1 MYLVKYGTECL
12 HDVRTDNCQLLS
24 LTLDGESNACDHCE
38 FEIATNH
45 PMYDKLKERD
55 LSSPVCVYDGEEM
68 IFSGFIYEIGEE
80 FNRTKTIRCKGE
92 LAYLGDTVVRPYSTL
107 KGEYGEIVPNYLAGY
122 FEWLID
128 QHNLQVDASKQ
139 FAVGYNEGSM
149 LYSGLVYKSSVEYP
163 TTSTEIKE
171 QILDSFGGYL
181 RIRRE
186 NGIRYIDLLSEYT
199 DVNEQLIDFGVNIL
213 DYAKTDDSL
222 DVYTAIV
229 PLGANMSETDY
240 YYSDGYFLTKDKTP
254 SSIKTYYSQST
265 YERCSDIETFESGVK
280 YFELLTRDTYT
291 RTADT
296 TPSTFKTYYTK
307 GSMSEQSKLLYFTY
321 GIEYYE
327 KNGDSYYRTPDLTPN
342 YRKSY
347 YTQSWSSNTG
357 VAEWEANTVYYELS
371 SYQWYSETKDSK
383 PIYGKTYYTMAVY
396 STSKT
401 EEEGLTAFAN
411 DKTYYEFDESLNQ
424 SDKPL
429 TLSMIADRKVTDDL
443 YHTGDYIFSKENV
456 AAHGLRVFSSKN
468 TDIITVGD
476 LLMWGTKELNSVLS
490 PITTIEIKAIDL
502 SLVDKNYKGIRVGQ
516 YVRVRSK
523 PHGFDSYML
532 CDSIDLDLVNP
543 ENTTYTFG
551 MSYDTFTGQQ
561 SKKISALNSTIN
573 KEYQNAA
580 IISQEAKKTAQ
591 DALSISK
598 DANNNASSAK
608 DAAKTA
614 TNYMEFT
621 EGTGLVVGDMTSDTL
636 GNNVLINSESVN
648 IRTGETVNASFGANQ
663 IELGKGNDNAVVS
676 LVNDRLTIQ
685 YISGDKITQPFC
697 GIKSPYYLS
706 ILAGVD
712 KNLHLGLDGY
722 GDVWGINLGVDN
734 TKFNASFG
742 FDNINFEADAINF
755 KTGSTS
761 LTKNSNYRI
770 YGGRVLYSNSSGST
784 GTITLNET
792 ANNFS
797 MIEIFY
803 GKDSQGYDSTKIFL
817 PNGKTASLTATNMY
831 STTGI
836 QTATKLVTISGT
848 SVTPNTSRC
857 GYVNLDGSSFSKTGA
872 ENMIKIRYVVGYK

>member
-80 FNRTKTIRCKGE
+80 FNRTKTIKCKGE

-107 KGEYGEIVPNYLAGY
+107 KGEYGEIVPNYLSGY

-128 QHNLQVDASKQ
+128 QHNLQVDVSKQ
-139 FAVGYNEGSM
+139 FVVGYNEGSM

-307 GSMSEQSKLLYFTY
+307 GSMSEQTKLLYFTY

-411 DKTYYEFDESLNQ
+411 DKTYYEFDKSLNQ

-429 TLSMIADRKVTDDL
+429 TLSMIADWKVTDDL

-580 IISQEAKKTAQ
+580 TISQEAKKTAQ
-591 DALSISK
+591 DALNISK

-608 DAAKTA
+608 DTA
-614 TNYMEFT
+614 
-621 EGTGLVVGDMTSDTL
+621 S
-636 GNNVLINSESVN
+636 S
-648 IRTGETVNASFGANQ
+648 
-663 IELGKGNDNAVVS
+663 AVVS
-676 LVNDRLTIQ
+676 VTEQYAVSASRTEVPTEGWSTETPSDTDKYVWHRIVTTYGDGSTVVGEPALLTGPNGENAVLLRIDSSRGTVFKNDSISTVLSAVIYNGSNRITGIDDLHSIFGSGAYLQWYWQKVDDETFGVISSGDSMISNNGFTLTIAANQ
-685 YISGDKITQPFC
+685 VDTKVTFMCKLIT
-697 GIKSPYYLS
+697 
-706 ILAGVD
+706 
-712 KNLHLGLDGY
+712 
-722 GDVWGINLGVDN
+722 
-734 TKFNASFG
+734 
-742 FDNINFEADAINF
+742 
-755 KTGSTS
+755 
-761 LTKNSNYRI
+761 
-770 YGGRVLYSNSSGST
+770 
-784 GTITLNET
+784 
-792 ANNFS
+792 
-797 MIEIFY
+797 
-803 GKDSQGYDSTKIFL
+803 
-817 PNGKTASLTATNMY
+817 
-831 STTGI
+831 
-836 QTATKLVTISGT
+836 
-848 SVTPNTSRC
+848 
-857 GYVNLDGSSFSKTGA
+857 
-872 ENMIKIRYVVGYK
+872 

>member
-429 TLSMIADRKVTDDL
+429 TLSMIADWKVTDDL

-580 IISQEAKKTAQ
+580 TISQEAKKTAQ

-608 DAAKTA
+608 DTA
-614 TNYMEFT
+614 
-621 EGTGLVVGDMTSDTL
+621 S
-636 GNNVLINSESVN
+636 S
-648 IRTGETVNASFGANQ
+648 
-663 IELGKGNDNAVVS
+663 AVVS
-676 LVNDRLTIQ
+676 VTEQYAVSASRTEVPTEGWSTETPSDTDKYVWHRIVTTYGDGSTVVGEPALLTGPNGENAVLLRIDSSRGTVFKNDSISTVLSAVIYNGSNRITGIDDLHSIFGSGAYLQWYWQKVDDETFGVISSGDSMISNNGFTLTIAANQ
-685 YISGDKITQPFC
+685 VDTKVTFMCELIT
-697 GIKSPYYLS
+697 
-706 ILAGVD
+706 
-712 KNLHLGLDGY
+712 
-722 GDVWGINLGVDN
+722 
-734 TKFNASFG
+734 
-742 FDNINFEADAINF
+742 
-755 KTGSTS
+755 
-761 LTKNSNYRI
+761 
-770 YGGRVLYSNSSGST
+770 
-784 GTITLNET
+784 
-792 ANNFS
+792 
-797 MIEIFY
+797 
-803 GKDSQGYDSTKIFL
+803 
-817 PNGKTASLTATNMY
+817 
-831 STTGI
+831 
-836 QTATKLVTISGT
+836 
-848 SVTPNTSRC
+848 
-857 GYVNLDGSSFSKTGA
+857 
-872 ENMIKIRYVVGYK
+872 

>member
-80 FNRTKTIRCKGE
+80 FNRTKTIKCKGE

-107 KGEYGEIVPNYLAGY
+107 KGEYGEIVPNYLSGY

-128 QHNLQVDASKQ
+128 QHNLQVDVSKQ
-139 FAVGYNEGSM
+139 FVVGYNEGSM

-186 NGIRYIDLLSEYT
+186 NGIRYIDFLSEYT

-265 YERCSDIETFESGVK
+265 YERCNDIETFESGVK

-429 TLSMIADRKVTDDL
+429 TLSMIADWKVTDDL

-580 IISQEAKKTAQ
+580 TISQEAKKTAQ
-591 DALSISK
+591 DALNISK

-608 DAAKTA
+608 DTA
-614 TNYMEFT
+614 
-621 EGTGLVVGDMTSDTL
+621 S
-636 GNNVLINSESVN
+636 S
-648 IRTGETVNASFGANQ
+648 
-663 IELGKGNDNAVVS
+663 AVVS
-676 LVNDRLTIQ
+676 VTEQYAVSASRTEVPTEGWSTETPSDTDKYVWHRIVTTYGDGSTVVGEPALLTGPNGENAVLLRIDSSRGTVFKNDSISTVLSAVIYNGSNRITGIDDLHSIFGSGAYLQWYWQKVDDETFGVISSGDSMISNNGFTLTIAANQ
-685 YISGDKITQPFC
+685 VDTKVIFMCELIT
-697 GIKSPYYLS
+697 
-706 ILAGVD
+706 
-712 KNLHLGLDGY
+712 
-722 GDVWGINLGVDN
+722 
-734 TKFNASFG
+734 
-742 FDNINFEADAINF
+742 
-755 KTGSTS
+755 
-761 LTKNSNYRI
+761 
-770 YGGRVLYSNSSGST
+770 
-784 GTITLNET
+784 
-792 ANNFS
+792 
-797 MIEIFY
+797 
-803 GKDSQGYDSTKIFL
+803 
-817 PNGKTASLTATNMY
+817 
-831 STTGI
+831 
-836 QTATKLVTISGT
+836 
-848 SVTPNTSRC
+848 
-857 GYVNLDGSSFSKTGA
+857 
-872 ENMIKIRYVVGYK
+872 

>member
-80 FNRTKTIRCKGE
+80 FNRTKTIKCKGE

-107 KGEYGEIVPNYLAGY
+107 KGEYGEIVPNYLSGY

-128 QHNLQVDASKQ
+128 QHNLQVDVSKQ
-139 FAVGYNEGSM
+139 FVVGYNEGSM

-429 TLSMIADRKVTDDL
+429 TLSMIADWKVTDDL

-532 CDSIDLDLVNP
+532 CDSIDLDLINP

-580 IISQEAKKTAQ
+580 TISQEAKKTAQ
-591 DALSISK
+591 DALNISK
-598 DANNNASSAK
+598 DANNNASSAVISVTEQY
-608 DAAKTA
+608 AVSASRT
-614 TNYMEFT
+614 EVPT
-621 EGTGLVVGDMTSDTL
+621 EGWSTETPSDTDKYVWHRIVTTYGDGSTVVGEPALLTGPNGENAVLLRIDSSRGTVFKNDSISTVLSAVIYNGSNRITGIDDLHFIFGSGAYLQWYWQKIDDETFGVISSGDSMISNNGFTL
-636 GNNVLINSESVN
+636 TI
-648 IRTGETVNASFGANQ
+648 AANQ
-663 IELGKGNDNAVVS
+663 VDTKVTFMCEL
-676 LVNDRLTIQ
+676 
-685 YISGDKITQPFC
+685 IT
-697 GIKSPYYLS
+697 
-706 ILAGVD
+706 
-712 KNLHLGLDGY
+712 
-722 GDVWGINLGVDN
+722 
-734 TKFNASFG
+734 
-742 FDNINFEADAINF
+742 
-755 KTGSTS
+755 
-761 LTKNSNYRI
+761 
-770 YGGRVLYSNSSGST
+770 
-784 GTITLNET
+784 
-792 ANNFS
+792 
-797 MIEIFY
+797 
-803 GKDSQGYDSTKIFL
+803 
-817 PNGKTASLTATNMY
+817 
-831 STTGI
+831 
-836 QTATKLVTISGT
+836 
-848 SVTPNTSRC
+848 
-857 GYVNLDGSSFSKTGA
+857 
-872 ENMIKIRYVVGYK
+872 

>member
-139 FAVGYNEGSM
+139 FVVGYNEGSM

-429 TLSMIADRKVTDDL
+429 TLSMIADWKVTDDL

-468 TDIITVGD
+468 TDITTVGD
-476 LLMWGTKELNSVLS
+476 LLTWGTKELNSVLS

-532 CDSIDLDLVNP
+532 SDSIDLDLVNP

-580 IISQEAKKTAQ
+580 TISQEAKKTAQ

-608 DAAKTA
+608 DTA
-614 TNYMEFT
+614 
-621 EGTGLVVGDMTSDTL
+621 S
-636 GNNVLINSESVN
+636 S
-648 IRTGETVNASFGANQ
+648 
-663 IELGKGNDNAVVS
+663 AVVS
-676 LVNDRLTIQ
+676 VTEQYAVSASRTEVPTEGWSTETPSDTDKYVWHRIVTTYGDGSTVVGEPALLTGPNGENAVLLRIDSSRGTVFKNDSISTVLSAVIYNGSNRITGIDDLHSIFGSGAYLQWYWQKVDDETFGVISSGDSMISNNGFTLTIAANQ
-685 YISGDKITQPFC
+685 VDTKVTFMCELIT
-697 GIKSPYYLS
+697 
-706 ILAGVD
+706 
-712 KNLHLGLDGY
+712 
-722 GDVWGINLGVDN
+722 
-734 TKFNASFG
+734 
-742 FDNINFEADAINF
+742 
-755 KTGSTS
+755 
-761 LTKNSNYRI
+761 
-770 YGGRVLYSNSSGST
+770 
-784 GTITLNET
+784 
-792 ANNFS
+792 
-797 MIEIFY
+797 
-803 GKDSQGYDSTKIFL
+803 
-817 PNGKTASLTATNMY
+817 
-831 STTGI
+831 
-836 QTATKLVTISGT
+836 
-848 SVTPNTSRC
+848 
-857 GYVNLDGSSFSKTGA
+857 
-872 ENMIKIRYVVGYK
+872 

>member
-80 FNRTKTIRCKGE
+80 FNRTKTIKCKGE

-107 KGEYGEIVPNYLAGY
+107 KGEYGEIVPNYLSGY

-128 QHNLQVDASKQ
+128 QHNLQVDVSKQ
-139 FAVGYNEGSM
+139 FVVGYNEGSM

-199 DVNEQLIDFGVNIL
+199 DVNDQLIDFGVNIL

-429 TLSMIADRKVTDDL
+429 TLSMIADWKVTDDL

-580 IISQEAKKTAQ
+580 TISQEAKKTAQ
-591 DALSISK
+591 DALNISK

-608 DAAKTA
+608 DTA
-614 TNYMEFT
+614 
-621 EGTGLVVGDMTSDTL
+621 S
-636 GNNVLINSESVN
+636 S
-648 IRTGETVNASFGANQ
+648 
-663 IELGKGNDNAVVS
+663 AVVS
-676 LVNDRLTIQ
+676 VTEQYAVSASRTEVPTEGWSTETPSDTDKYVWHRIVTTYGDGSTVVGEPALLTGPNGENAVLLRIDSSRGTVFKNDSISTVLSAVIYNGSNRITGIDDLHSIFGSGAYLQWYWQKVDDETFGVISSGDSMISNNGFTLTIAANQ
-685 YISGDKITQPFC
+685 VDTKVTFMCELIT
-697 GIKSPYYLS
+697 
-706 ILAGVD
+706 
-712 KNLHLGLDGY
+712 
-722 GDVWGINLGVDN
+722 
-734 TKFNASFG
+734 
-742 FDNINFEADAINF
+742 
-755 KTGSTS
+755 
-761 LTKNSNYRI
+761 
-770 YGGRVLYSNSSGST
+770 
-784 GTITLNET
+784 
-792 ANNFS
+792 
-797 MIEIFY
+797 
-803 GKDSQGYDSTKIFL
+803 
-817 PNGKTASLTATNMY
+817 
-831 STTGI
+831 
-836 QTATKLVTISGT
+836 
-848 SVTPNTSRC
+848 
-857 GYVNLDGSSFSKTGA
+857 
-872 ENMIKIRYVVGYK
+872 

>member
-80 FNRTKTIRCKGE
+80 FNRTKTIKCKGE

-107 KGEYGEIVPNYLAGY
+107 KGEYGEIVPNYLSGY

-128 QHNLQVDASKQ
+128 QHNLQVDVSKQ
-139 FAVGYNEGSM
+139 FVVGYNEGSM

-429 TLSMIADRKVTDDL
+429 TLSMIADWKVTDDL

-608 DAAKTA
+608 DTA
-614 TNYMEFT
+614 
-621 EGTGLVVGDMTSDTL
+621 S
-636 GNNVLINSESVN
+636 S
-648 IRTGETVNASFGANQ
+648 
-663 IELGKGNDNAVVS
+663 AVVS
-676 LVNDRLTIQ
+676 VTEQYAVSASRTEVPTEGWSTETPSDTDKYVWHRIVTTYGDGSTVVGEPALLTGPNGENAVLLRIDSSRGTVFKNDSISTVLSAVIYNGSNRITGIDDLHSIFGSGAYLQWYWQKVDDETFGVISSGDSMISNNGFTLTIAANQ
-685 YISGDKITQPFC
+685 VDTKVTFMCELIT
-697 GIKSPYYLS
+697 
-706 ILAGVD
+706 
-712 KNLHLGLDGY
+712 
-722 GDVWGINLGVDN
+722 
-734 TKFNASFG
+734 
-742 FDNINFEADAINF
+742 
-755 KTGSTS
+755 
-761 LTKNSNYRI
+761 
-770 YGGRVLYSNSSGST
+770 
-784 GTITLNET
+784 
-792 ANNFS
+792 
-797 MIEIFY
+797 
-803 GKDSQGYDSTKIFL
+803 
-817 PNGKTASLTATNMY
+817 
-831 STTGI
+831 
-836 QTATKLVTISGT
+836 
-848 SVTPNTSRC
+848 
-857 GYVNLDGSSFSKTGA
+857 
-872 ENMIKIRYVVGYK
+872 

>member
-80 FNRTKTIRCKGE
+80 FNRTKTIKCKGE

-107 KGEYGEIVPNYLAGY
+107 KGEYGEIVPNYLSGY

-128 QHNLQVDASKQ
+128 QHNLQVDVSKQ
-139 FAVGYNEGSM
+139 FVVGYNEGSM

-307 GSMSEQSKLLYFTY
+307 GSMSEQTKLLYFTY

-429 TLSMIADRKVTDDL
+429 TLSMIADWKVTDDL

-580 IISQEAKKTAQ
+580 TISQEAKKTAQ
-591 DALSISK
+591 DALNISK

-608 DAAKTA
+608 DTA
-614 TNYMEFT
+614 
-621 EGTGLVVGDMTSDTL
+621 S
-636 GNNVLINSESVN
+636 S
-648 IRTGETVNASFGANQ
+648 
-663 IELGKGNDNAVVS
+663 AVVS
-676 LVNDRLTIQ
+676 VTEQYAVSASRTEVPTEGWSTETPSDTDKYVWHRIVTTYGDGSTVVGEPALLTGPNGENAVLLRIDSSRGTVFKNDSISTVLSAVIYNGSNRITGIDDLHSIFGSGAYLQWYWQKVDDETFGVISSGDSMISNNGFTLTIAANQ
-685 YISGDKITQPFC
+685 VDTKVTFMCELIT
-697 GIKSPYYLS
+697 
-706 ILAGVD
+706 
-712 KNLHLGLDGY
+712 
-722 GDVWGINLGVDN
+722 
-734 TKFNASFG
+734 
-742 FDNINFEADAINF
+742 
-755 KTGSTS
+755 
-761 LTKNSNYRI
+761 
-770 YGGRVLYSNSSGST
+770 
-784 GTITLNET
+784 
-792 ANNFS
+792 
-797 MIEIFY
+797 
-803 GKDSQGYDSTKIFL
+803 
-817 PNGKTASLTATNMY
+817 
-831 STTGI
+831 
-836 QTATKLVTISGT
+836 
-848 SVTPNTSRC
+848 
-857 GYVNLDGSSFSKTGA
+857 
-872 ENMIKIRYVVGYK
+872 

>member
-80 FNRTKTIRCKGE
+80 FNRTKTIKCKGE

-107 KGEYGEIVPNYLAGY
+107 KGEYGEIVPNYLSGY

-128 QHNLQVDASKQ
+128 QHNLQVDVSKQ
-139 FAVGYNEGSM
+139 FVVGYNEGSM

-199 DVNEQLIDFGVNIL
+199 DVNDQLIDFGVNIL

-291 RTADT
+291 RTTDT

-429 TLSMIADRKVTDDL
+429 TLSMIADWKVTDDL

-580 IISQEAKKTAQ
+580 TISQEAKKTAQ
-591 DALSISK
+591 DALNISK

-608 DAAKTA
+608 DTA
-614 TNYMEFT
+614 
-621 EGTGLVVGDMTSDTL
+621 S
-636 GNNVLINSESVN
+636 S
-648 IRTGETVNASFGANQ
+648 
-663 IELGKGNDNAVVS
+663 AVVS
-676 LVNDRLTIQ
+676 VTEQYAVSASRTEVPTEGWSTETPSDTDKYVWHRIVTTYGDGSTVVGEPALLTGPNGENAVLLRIDSSRGTVFKNDSISTVLSAVIYNGSNRITGIDDLHSIFGSGAYLQWYWQKVDDETFGVISSGDSMISNNGFTLTIAANQ
-685 YISGDKITQPFC
+685 VDTKVTFMCELIT
-697 GIKSPYYLS
+697 
-706 ILAGVD
+706 
-712 KNLHLGLDGY
+712 
-722 GDVWGINLGVDN
+722 
-734 TKFNASFG
+734 
-742 FDNINFEADAINF
+742 
-755 KTGSTS
+755 
-761 LTKNSNYRI
+761 
-770 YGGRVLYSNSSGST
+770 
-784 GTITLNET
+784 
-792 ANNFS
+792 
-797 MIEIFY
+797 
-803 GKDSQGYDSTKIFL
+803 
-817 PNGKTASLTATNMY
+817 
-831 STTGI
+831 
-836 QTATKLVTISGT
+836 
-848 SVTPNTSRC
+848 
-857 GYVNLDGSSFSKTGA
+857 
-872 ENMIKIRYVVGYK
+872 

>member
-80 FNRTKTIRCKGE
+80 FNRTKTIKCKGE

-107 KGEYGEIVPNYLAGY
+107 KGEYGEIVPNYLSGY

-128 QHNLQVDASKQ
+128 QHNLQVDVSKQ
-139 FAVGYNEGSM
+139 FVVGYNEGSM

-429 TLSMIADRKVTDDL
+429 TLSMIADWKVTDDL

-608 DAAKTA
+608 DTA
-614 TNYMEFT
+614 
-621 EGTGLVVGDMTSDTL
+621 S
-636 GNNVLINSESVN
+636 S
-648 IRTGETVNASFGANQ
+648 
-663 IELGKGNDNAVVS
+663 AVVS
-676 LVNDRLTIQ
+676 VTEQYAVSASRTEVPTEGWSTETPSDTDKYVWHRIVTTYGDGSTVVGEPALLTGPNGENAVLLRIDSSRGTVFKNDSISTALSAVIYNGSNRITGIDDLHSIFGSGAYLQWYWQKVDDETFGVISSGDSMISNNGFTLTIAANQ
-685 YISGDKITQPFC
+685 VDTKVTFMCELIT
-697 GIKSPYYLS
+697 
-706 ILAGVD
+706 
-712 KNLHLGLDGY
+712 
-722 GDVWGINLGVDN
+722 
-734 TKFNASFG
+734 
-742 FDNINFEADAINF
+742 
-755 KTGSTS
+755 
-761 LTKNSNYRI
+761 
-770 YGGRVLYSNSSGST
+770 
-784 GTITLNET
+784 
-792 ANNFS
+792 
-797 MIEIFY
+797 
-803 GKDSQGYDSTKIFL
+803 
-817 PNGKTASLTATNMY
+817 
-831 STTGI
+831 
-836 QTATKLVTISGT
+836 
-848 SVTPNTSRC
+848 
-857 GYVNLDGSSFSKTGA
+857 
-872 ENMIKIRYVVGYK
+872 

>member
-80 FNRTKTIRCKGE
+80 FNRTKTIKCKGE

-107 KGEYGEIVPNYLAGY
+107 KGEYGEIVPNYLSGY

-128 QHNLQVDASKQ
+128 QHNLQVDVSKQ
-139 FAVGYNEGSM
+139 FVVGYNEGSM

-199 DVNEQLIDFGVNIL
+199 DVNDQLIDFGVNIL

-429 TLSMIADRKVTDDL
+429 TLSMIADWKVTDDL

-608 DAAKTA
+608 DTA
-614 TNYMEFT
+614 
-621 EGTGLVVGDMTSDTL
+621 S
-636 GNNVLINSESVN
+636 S
-648 IRTGETVNASFGANQ
+648 
-663 IELGKGNDNAVVS
+663 AVVS
-676 LVNDRLTIQ
+676 VTEQYAVSASRTEVPTEGWSTETPSDTDKYVWHRIVTTYGDGSTVVGEPALLTGPNGENAVLLRIDSSRGTVFKNDSISTVLSAVIYNGSNRITGIDDLHSIFGSGTYLQWYWQKVDDETFGVISSGDSMISNNGFTLTIAANQ
-685 YISGDKITQPFC
+685 VDTKVTFMCELIT
-697 GIKSPYYLS
+697 
-706 ILAGVD
+706 
-712 KNLHLGLDGY
+712 
-722 GDVWGINLGVDN
+722 
-734 TKFNASFG
+734 
-742 FDNINFEADAINF
+742 
-755 KTGSTS
+755 
-761 LTKNSNYRI
+761 
-770 YGGRVLYSNSSGST
+770 
-784 GTITLNET
+784 
-792 ANNFS
+792 
-797 MIEIFY
+797 
-803 GKDSQGYDSTKIFL
+803 
-817 PNGKTASLTATNMY
+817 
-831 STTGI
+831 
-836 QTATKLVTISGT
+836 
-848 SVTPNTSRC
+848 
-857 GYVNLDGSSFSKTGA
+857 
-872 ENMIKIRYVVGYK
+872 

>member
-80 FNRTKTIRCKGE
+80 FNRTKTIKCKGE

-107 KGEYGEIVPNYLAGY
+107 KGEYGEIVPNYLSGY

-128 QHNLQVDASKQ
+128 QHNLQVDVSKQ
-139 FAVGYNEGSM
+139 FVVGYNEGSM

-429 TLSMIADRKVTDDL
+429 TLSMIADWKVTDDL

-580 IISQEAKKTAQ
+580 TISQEAKKTAQ
-591 DALSISK
+591 DALNISK

-608 DAAKTA
+608 DTA
-614 TNYMEFT
+614 
-621 EGTGLVVGDMTSDTL
+621 S
-636 GNNVLINSESVN
+636 S
-648 IRTGETVNASFGANQ
+648 
-663 IELGKGNDNAVVS
+663 AVVS
-676 LVNDRLTIQ
+676 VTEQYAVSASRTEVPTEGWSTETPSDTDKYVWHRIVTTYGDGSTVVGEPALLTGPNGENAVLLRIDSSRGTVFKNDSISTVLSAVIYNGSNRITGIDDLHSIFGSGAYLQWYWQKVDDETFGVISSSDSMISNNGFTLTIAANQ
-685 YISGDKITQPFC
+685 VDTKVTFMCELIT
-697 GIKSPYYLS
+697 
-706 ILAGVD
+706 
-712 KNLHLGLDGY
+712 
-722 GDVWGINLGVDN
+722 
-734 TKFNASFG
+734 
-742 FDNINFEADAINF
+742 
-755 KTGSTS
+755 
-761 LTKNSNYRI
+761 
-770 YGGRVLYSNSSGST
+770 
-784 GTITLNET
+784 
-792 ANNFS
+792 
-797 MIEIFY
+797 
-803 GKDSQGYDSTKIFL
+803 
-817 PNGKTASLTATNMY
+817 
-831 STTGI
+831 
-836 QTATKLVTISGT
+836 
-848 SVTPNTSRC
+848 
-857 GYVNLDGSSFSKTGA
+857 
-872 ENMIKIRYVVGYK
+872 

>member
-139 FAVGYNEGSM
+139 FVVGYNEGSM

-254 SSIKTYYSQST
+254 SSIKIYYSQST

-429 TLSMIADRKVTDDL
+429 TLSMIADWKVTDDL

-468 TDIITVGD
+468 TDITTVGD
-476 LLMWGTKELNSVLS
+476 LLTWGTKELNSVLS

-580 IISQEAKKTAQ
+580 TISQEAKKTAQ
-591 DALSISK
+591 DALNISK

-608 DAAKTA
+608 DTA
-614 TNYMEFT
+614 
-621 EGTGLVVGDMTSDTL
+621 DS
-636 GNNVLINSESVN
+636 
-648 IRTGETVNASFGANQ
+648 
-663 IELGKGNDNAVVS
+663 AVVS
-676 LVNDRLTIQ
+676 VTEQYAVSASRTEVPTEGWSTETPSDTDKYVWHRIVTTYGDGSTVVGEPALLTGPNGENAVLLRIDSSRGTVFKNDSISTVLSAVIYNGSNRITGIDDLHSIFGSGAYLQWYWQKVDDETFGVISSGDSMISNNGFTLTIAANQ
-685 YISGDKITQPFC
+685 VDTKVTFMCELIT
-697 GIKSPYYLS
+697 
-706 ILAGVD
+706 
-712 KNLHLGLDGY
+712 
-722 GDVWGINLGVDN
+722 
-734 TKFNASFG
+734 
-742 FDNINFEADAINF
+742 
-755 KTGSTS
+755 
-761 LTKNSNYRI
+761 
-770 YGGRVLYSNSSGST
+770 
-784 GTITLNET
+784 
-792 ANNFS
+792 
-797 MIEIFY
+797 
-803 GKDSQGYDSTKIFL
+803 
-817 PNGKTASLTATNMY
+817 
-831 STTGI
+831 
-836 QTATKLVTISGT
+836 
-848 SVTPNTSRC
+848 
-857 GYVNLDGSSFSKTGA
+857 
-872 ENMIKIRYVVGYK
+872 

>member
-321 GIEYYE
+321 DIEYYE

-429 TLSMIADRKVTDDL
+429 TLSMIADWKVTDDL

-608 DAAKTA
+608 DTA
-614 TNYMEFT
+614 
-621 EGTGLVVGDMTSDTL
+621 S
-636 GNNVLINSESVN
+636 S
-648 IRTGETVNASFGANQ
+648 
-663 IELGKGNDNAVVS
+663 AVVS
-676 LVNDRLTIQ
+676 VTEQYAVSASRTEVPTEGWSTETPSDTDKYVWHRIVTTYGDGSTVVGEPALLTGPNGENAVLLRIDSSRGTVFKNDSISTVLSAVIYNGSNRITGIDDLHSIFGSGAYLQWYWQKVDDETFGVISSGDSMISNNGFTLTIAANQ
-685 YISGDKITQPFC
+685 VDTKVTFMCELIT
-697 GIKSPYYLS
+697 
-706 ILAGVD
+706 
-712 KNLHLGLDGY
+712 
-722 GDVWGINLGVDN
+722 
-734 TKFNASFG
+734 
-742 FDNINFEADAINF
+742 
-755 KTGSTS
+755 
-761 LTKNSNYRI
+761 
-770 YGGRVLYSNSSGST
+770 
-784 GTITLNET
+784 
-792 ANNFS
+792 
-797 MIEIFY
+797 
-803 GKDSQGYDSTKIFL
+803 
-817 PNGKTASLTATNMY
+817 
-831 STTGI
+831 
-836 QTATKLVTISGT
+836 
-848 SVTPNTSRC
+848 
-857 GYVNLDGSSFSKTGA
+857 
-872 ENMIKIRYVVGYK
+872 

>member
-80 FNRTKTIRCKGE
+80 FNRTKTIKCKGE

-107 KGEYGEIVPNYLAGY
+107 KGEYGEIVPNYLSGY

-128 QHNLQVDASKQ
+128 QHNLQVDVSKQ
-139 FAVGYNEGSM
+139 FVVGYNEGSM

-411 DKTYYEFDESLNQ
+411 DKTYYEFDKSLNQ

-429 TLSMIADRKVTDDL
+429 TLSMIADWKVTDDL

-608 DAAKTA
+608 DTA
-614 TNYMEFT
+614 
-621 EGTGLVVGDMTSDTL
+621 S
-636 GNNVLINSESVN
+636 S
-648 IRTGETVNASFGANQ
+648 
-663 IELGKGNDNAVVS
+663 AVVS
-676 LVNDRLTIQ
+676 VTEQYAVSASRTEVPTEGWSTETPSDTDKYVWHRIVTTYGDGSTVVGEPALLTGPNGENAVLLRIDSSRGTVFKNDSISTVLSAVIYNGSNRITGIDDLHSIFGSGAYLQWYWQKVDDETFGVISSGDSMISNNGFTLTIAANQ
-685 YISGDKITQPFC
+685 VDTKVTFMCELIT
-697 GIKSPYYLS
+697 
-706 ILAGVD
+706 
-712 KNLHLGLDGY
+712 
-722 GDVWGINLGVDN
+722 
-734 TKFNASFG
+734 
-742 FDNINFEADAINF
+742 
-755 KTGSTS
+755 
-761 LTKNSNYRI
+761 
-770 YGGRVLYSNSSGST
+770 
-784 GTITLNET
+784 
-792 ANNFS
+792 
-797 MIEIFY
+797 
-803 GKDSQGYDSTKIFL
+803 
-817 PNGKTASLTATNMY
+817 
-831 STTGI
+831 
-836 QTATKLVTISGT
+836 
-848 SVTPNTSRC
+848 
-857 GYVNLDGSSFSKTGA
+857 
-872 ENMIKIRYVVGYK
+872 

>member
-80 FNRTKTIRCKGE
+80 FNRTKTIKCKGE

-107 KGEYGEIVPNYLAGY
+107 KGEYGEIVPNYLSGY

-128 QHNLQVDASKQ
+128 QHNLQVDVSKQ
-139 FAVGYNEGSM
+139 FVVGYNEGSM

-199 DVNEQLIDFGVNIL
+199 DVNDQLIDFGVNIL

-307 GSMSEQSKLLYFTY
+307 GSMSEQTKLLYFTY

-429 TLSMIADRKVTDDL
+429 TLSMIADWKVTDDL

-608 DAAKTA
+608 DTA
-614 TNYMEFT
+614 
-621 EGTGLVVGDMTSDTL
+621 S
-636 GNNVLINSESVN
+636 S
-648 IRTGETVNASFGANQ
+648 
-663 IELGKGNDNAVVS
+663 AVVS
-676 LVNDRLTIQ
+676 VTEQYAVSASRTEVPTEGWSTETPSDTDKYVWHRIVTTYGDGSTVVGEPALLTGPNGENAVLLRIDSSRGTVFKNDSISTVLSAVIYNGSNRITGIDDLHSIFGSGAYLQWYWQKVDDETFGVISSGDSMISNNGFTLTIAANQ
-685 YISGDKITQPFC
+685 VDTKVTFMCELIT
-697 GIKSPYYLS
+697 
-706 ILAGVD
+706 
-712 KNLHLGLDGY
+712 
-722 GDVWGINLGVDN
+722 
-734 TKFNASFG
+734 
-742 FDNINFEADAINF
+742 
-755 KTGSTS
+755 
-761 LTKNSNYRI
+761 
-770 YGGRVLYSNSSGST
+770 
-784 GTITLNET
+784 
-792 ANNFS
+792 
-797 MIEIFY
+797 
-803 GKDSQGYDSTKIFL
+803 
-817 PNGKTASLTATNMY
+817 
-831 STTGI
+831 
-836 QTATKLVTISGT
+836 
-848 SVTPNTSRC
+848 
-857 GYVNLDGSSFSKTGA
+857 
-872 ENMIKIRYVVGYK
+872 

>member
-80 FNRTKTIRCKGE
+80 FNRTKTIKCKGE

-107 KGEYGEIVPNYLAGY
+107 KGEYGEIVPNYLSGY

-128 QHNLQVDASKQ
+128 QHNLQVDVSKQ
-139 FAVGYNEGSM
+139 FVVGYNEGSM

-307 GSMSEQSKLLYFTY
+307 GSMSEQTKLLYFTY

-411 DKTYYEFDESLNQ
+411 DKTYYEFDKSLNQ

-429 TLSMIADRKVTDDL
+429 TLSMIADWKVTDDL

-608 DAAKTA
+608 DTA
-614 TNYMEFT
+614 
-621 EGTGLVVGDMTSDTL
+621 S
-636 GNNVLINSESVN
+636 S
-648 IRTGETVNASFGANQ
+648 
-663 IELGKGNDNAVVS
+663 AVVS
-676 LVNDRLTIQ
+676 VTEQYAVSASRTEVPTEGWSTETPSDTDKYVWHRIVTTYGDGSTVVGEPALLTGPNGENAVLLRIDSSRGTVFKNDSISTVLSAVIYNGSNRITGIDDLHSIFGSGAYLQWYWQKVDDETFGVISSGDSMISNNGFTLTIAANQ
-685 YISGDKITQPFC
+685 VDTKVTFMCELIT
-697 GIKSPYYLS
+697 
-706 ILAGVD
+706 
-712 KNLHLGLDGY
+712 
-722 GDVWGINLGVDN
+722 
-734 TKFNASFG
+734 
-742 FDNINFEADAINF
+742 
-755 KTGSTS
+755 
-761 LTKNSNYRI
+761 
-770 YGGRVLYSNSSGST
+770 
-784 GTITLNET
+784 
-792 ANNFS
+792 
-797 MIEIFY
+797 
-803 GKDSQGYDSTKIFL
+803 
-817 PNGKTASLTATNMY
+817 
-831 STTGI
+831 
-836 QTATKLVTISGT
+836 
-848 SVTPNTSRC
+848 
-857 GYVNLDGSSFSKTGA
+857 
-872 ENMIKIRYVVGYK
+872 

>member
-80 FNRTKTIRCKGE
+80 FNRTKTIKCKGE

-107 KGEYGEIVPNYLAGY
+107 KGEYGEIVPNYLSGY

-128 QHNLQVDASKQ
+128 QHNLQVDVSKQ
-139 FAVGYNEGSM
+139 FVVGYNEGSM

-199 DVNEQLIDFGVNIL
+199 DVNDQLIDFGVNIL

-429 TLSMIADRKVTDDL
+429 TLSMIADWKVTDDL

-573 KEYQNAA
+573 KEYQKAA
-580 IISQEAKKTAQ
+580 TISQEAKKTAQ
-591 DALSISK
+591 DALNISK

-608 DAAKTA
+608 DTA
-614 TNYMEFT
+614 
-621 EGTGLVVGDMTSDTL
+621 S
-636 GNNVLINSESVN
+636 S
-648 IRTGETVNASFGANQ
+648 
-663 IELGKGNDNAVVS
+663 AVVS
-676 LVNDRLTIQ
+676 VTEQYAVSASRTEVPTEGWSTETPSDTDKYVWHRIVTTYGDGSTVVGEPALLTGPNGENAVLLRIDSSRGTVFKNDSISTVLSAVIYNGSNRITGIDDLHSIFGSGAYLQWYWQKVDDETFGVISSGDSMISNNGFTLTIAANQ
-685 YISGDKITQPFC
+685 VDTKVTFMCELIT
-697 GIKSPYYLS
+697 
-706 ILAGVD
+706 
-712 KNLHLGLDGY
+712 
-722 GDVWGINLGVDN
+722 
-734 TKFNASFG
+734 
-742 FDNINFEADAINF
+742 
-755 KTGSTS
+755 
-761 LTKNSNYRI
+761 
-770 YGGRVLYSNSSGST
+770 
-784 GTITLNET
+784 
-792 ANNFS
+792 
-797 MIEIFY
+797 
-803 GKDSQGYDSTKIFL
+803 
-817 PNGKTASLTATNMY
+817 
-831 STTGI
+831 
-836 QTATKLVTISGT
+836 
-848 SVTPNTSRC
+848 
-857 GYVNLDGSSFSKTGA
+857 
-872 ENMIKIRYVVGYK
+872 

>member
-80 FNRTKTIRCKGE
+80 FNRTKTIKCKGE

-107 KGEYGEIVPNYLAGY
+107 KGEYGEIVPNYLSGY

-128 QHNLQVDASKQ
+128 QHNLQVDVSKQ
-139 FAVGYNEGSM
+139 FVVGYNEGSM

-429 TLSMIADRKVTDDL
+429 TLSMIADWKVTDDL

-580 IISQEAKKTAQ
+580 TISQEAKKTAQ
-591 DALSISK
+591 DALNISK

-608 DAAKTA
+608 DTA
-614 TNYMEFT
+614 
-621 EGTGLVVGDMTSDTL
+621 S
-636 GNNVLINSESVN
+636 S
-648 IRTGETVNASFGANQ
+648 
-663 IELGKGNDNAVVS
+663 AVVS
-676 LVNDRLTIQ
+676 VTEQYAVSASRTEVPTEGWSTETPSDTDKYIWHRIVTTYGDGSTVVGEPALLTGPNGENAVLLRIDSSRGTVFKNDSISTVLSAVIYNGSNRITGIDDLHSIFGSGAYLQWYWQKVDDETFGVISSGDSMISNNGFTLTIAANQ
-685 YISGDKITQPFC
+685 VDTKVTFMCELIT
-697 GIKSPYYLS
+697 
-706 ILAGVD
+706 
-712 KNLHLGLDGY
+712 
-722 GDVWGINLGVDN
+722 
-734 TKFNASFG
+734 
-742 FDNINFEADAINF
+742 
-755 KTGSTS
+755 
-761 LTKNSNYRI
+761 
-770 YGGRVLYSNSSGST
+770 
-784 GTITLNET
+784 
-792 ANNFS
+792 
-797 MIEIFY
+797 
-803 GKDSQGYDSTKIFL
+803 
-817 PNGKTASLTATNMY
+817 
-831 STTGI
+831 
-836 QTATKLVTISGT
+836 
-848 SVTPNTSRC
+848 
-857 GYVNLDGSSFSKTGA
+857 
-872 ENMIKIRYVVGYK
+872 

>member
-80 FNRTKTIRCKGE
+80 FNRTKTIKCKGE

-107 KGEYGEIVPNYLAGY
+107 KGEYGEIVPNYLSGY

-128 QHNLQVDASKQ
+128 QHNLQVDVSKQ
-139 FAVGYNEGSM
+139 FVVGYNEGSM

-429 TLSMIADRKVTDDL
+429 TLSMIADWKVTDDL

-580 IISQEAKKTAQ
+580 TISQEAKKTAQ
-591 DALSISK
+591 DALNISK

-608 DAAKTA
+608 DTA
-614 TNYMEFT
+614 
-621 EGTGLVVGDMTSDTL
+621 S
-636 GNNVLINSESVN
+636 S
-648 IRTGETVNASFGANQ
+648 
-663 IELGKGNDNAVVS
+663 AVVS
-676 LVNDRLTIQ
+676 VTEQYAVSASRTEVPIEGWSTETPSDTDKYVWHRIVTTYGDGSTVVGEPALLTGPNGENAVLLRIDSSRGTVFKNDSISTVLSAVIYNGSNRITGIDDLHSIFGSGAYLQWYWQKVDDETFGVISSGDSMISNNGFTLTIAANQ
-685 YISGDKITQPFC
+685 VDTKVTFMCELIT
-697 GIKSPYYLS
+697 
-706 ILAGVD
+706 
-712 KNLHLGLDGY
+712 
-722 GDVWGINLGVDN
+722 
-734 TKFNASFG
+734 
-742 FDNINFEADAINF
+742 
-755 KTGSTS
+755 
-761 LTKNSNYRI
+761 
-770 YGGRVLYSNSSGST
+770 
-784 GTITLNET
+784 
-792 ANNFS
+792 
-797 MIEIFY
+797 
-803 GKDSQGYDSTKIFL
+803 
-817 PNGKTASLTATNMY
+817 
-831 STTGI
+831 
-836 QTATKLVTISGT
+836 
-848 SVTPNTSRC
+848 
-857 GYVNLDGSSFSKTGA
+857 
-872 ENMIKIRYVVGYK
+872 

>member
-80 FNRTKTIRCKGE
+80 FNRTKTIKCKGE

-107 KGEYGEIVPNYLAGY
+107 KGEYGEIVPNYLSGY

-128 QHNLQVDASKQ
+128 QHNLQVDVSKQ
-139 FAVGYNEGSM
+139 FVVGYNEGSM

-307 GSMSEQSKLLYFTY
+307 GSMSEQTKLLYFTY

-411 DKTYYEFDESLNQ
+411 DKTYYEFDKSLNQ

-429 TLSMIADRKVTDDL
+429 TLSMIADWKVTDDL

-608 DAAKTA
+608 DTA
-614 TNYMEFT
+614 
-621 EGTGLVVGDMTSDTL
+621 S
-636 GNNVLINSESVN
+636 S
-648 IRTGETVNASFGANQ
+648 
-663 IELGKGNDNAVVS
+663 AVVS
-676 LVNDRLTIQ
+676 VTEQYAVSASRTEVPTEGWSTETPSDTDKYVWHRIVTTYGDGSTVVGEPALLTGPNGENAVLLRIDSSRGTVFKNDSISTVLSAVIYNGSNRITGIDDLHSIFGSGAYLQWYWQKVDDETFGVISSGDSMIGNNGFTLTIAANQ
-685 YISGDKITQPFC
+685 VDTKVTFMCELIT
-697 GIKSPYYLS
+697 
-706 ILAGVD
+706 
-712 KNLHLGLDGY
+712 
-722 GDVWGINLGVDN
+722 
-734 TKFNASFG
+734 
-742 FDNINFEADAINF
+742 
-755 KTGSTS
+755 
-761 LTKNSNYRI
+761 
-770 YGGRVLYSNSSGST
+770 
-784 GTITLNET
+784 
-792 ANNFS
+792 
-797 MIEIFY
+797 
-803 GKDSQGYDSTKIFL
+803 
-817 PNGKTASLTATNMY
+817 
-831 STTGI
+831 
-836 QTATKLVTISGT
+836 
-848 SVTPNTSRC
+848 
-857 GYVNLDGSSFSKTGA
+857 
-872 ENMIKIRYVVGYK
+872 

>member
-80 FNRTKTIRCKGE
+80 FNRTKTIKCKGE

-107 KGEYGEIVPNYLAGY
+107 KGEYGEIVPNYLSGY

-128 QHNLQVDASKQ
+128 QHNLQVDVSKQ
-139 FAVGYNEGSM
+139 FVVGYNEGSM

-429 TLSMIADRKVTDDL
+429 TLSMIADWKVTDDL

-580 IISQEAKKTAQ
+580 TISQEAKKTAQ
-591 DALSISK
+591 DALNISK

-608 DAAKTA
+608 DTA
-614 TNYMEFT
+614 
-621 EGTGLVVGDMTSDTL
+621 S
-636 GNNVLINSESVN
+636 S
-648 IRTGETVNASFGANQ
+648 
-663 IELGKGNDNAVVS
+663 AVVS
-676 LVNDRLTIQ
+676 VTEQYAVSASRTEVPTEGWSTETPSDTDKYVWHRIVTTYGDGSTVVGEPALLTGPNGENAVLLRIDSSRGTVFKNDSISTVLSAVIYNGSNRITGIDDLHSIFGSGAYLQWYWQKVDDETFGVISSGDSMISNNGFTLTIAANQ
-685 YISGDKITQPFC
+685 VDTKVTFMCELIT
-697 GIKSPYYLS
+697 
-706 ILAGVD
+706 
-712 KNLHLGLDGY
+712 
-722 GDVWGINLGVDN
+722 
-734 TKFNASFG
+734 
-742 FDNINFEADAINF
+742 
-755 KTGSTS
+755 
-761 LTKNSNYRI
+761 
-770 YGGRVLYSNSSGST
+770 
-784 GTITLNET
+784 
-792 ANNFS
+792 
-797 MIEIFY
+797 
-803 GKDSQGYDSTKIFL
+803 
-817 PNGKTASLTATNMY
+817 
-831 STTGI
+831 
-836 QTATKLVTISGT
+836 
-848 SVTPNTSRC
+848 
-857 GYVNLDGSSFSKTGA
+857 
-872 ENMIKIRYVVGYK
+872 

>member
-80 FNRTKTIRCKGE
+80 FNRTKTIKCKGE

-107 KGEYGEIVPNYLAGY
+107 KGEYGEIVPNYLSGY

-128 QHNLQVDASKQ
+128 QHNLQVDVSKQ
-139 FAVGYNEGSM
+139 FVVGYNEGSM

-199 DVNEQLIDFGVNIL
+199 DVNDQLIDFGVNIL

-429 TLSMIADRKVTDDL
+429 TLSMIADWKVTDDL

-591 DALSISK
+591 DALNISK

-608 DAAKTA
+608 DTA
-614 TNYMEFT
+614 
-621 EGTGLVVGDMTSDTL
+621 S
-636 GNNVLINSESVN
+636 S
-648 IRTGETVNASFGANQ
+648 
-663 IELGKGNDNAVVS
+663 AVVS
-676 LVNDRLTIQ
+676 VTEQYAVSASRTEVPTEGWSTETPSDTDKYVWHRIVTTYGDGSTVVGEPALLTGPNGENAVLLRIDSSRGTVFKNDSISTVLSAVIYNGSNRITGIDDLHSIFGSGAYLQWYWQKVDDETFGVISSGDSMISNNGFTLTIAANQ
-685 YISGDKITQPFC
+685 VDTKVTFMCELIT
-697 GIKSPYYLS
+697 
-706 ILAGVD
+706 
-712 KNLHLGLDGY
+712 
-722 GDVWGINLGVDN
+722 
-734 TKFNASFG
+734 
-742 FDNINFEADAINF
+742 
-755 KTGSTS
+755 
-761 LTKNSNYRI
+761 
-770 YGGRVLYSNSSGST
+770 
-784 GTITLNET
+784 
-792 ANNFS
+792 
-797 MIEIFY
+797 
-803 GKDSQGYDSTKIFL
+803 
-817 PNGKTASLTATNMY
+817 
-831 STTGI
+831 
-836 QTATKLVTISGT
+836 
-848 SVTPNTSRC
+848 
-857 GYVNLDGSSFSKTGA
+857 
-872 ENMIKIRYVVGYK
+872 

>member
-80 FNRTKTIRCKGE
+80 FNRTKTIKCKGE

-107 KGEYGEIVPNYLAGY
+107 KGEYGEIVPNYLSGY

-128 QHNLQVDASKQ
+128 QHNLQVDVSKQ
-139 FAVGYNEGSM
+139 FVVGYNEGSM

-199 DVNEQLIDFGVNIL
+199 DVNDQLIDFGVNIL

-429 TLSMIADRKVTDDL
+429 TLSMIADWKVTDVL

-580 IISQEAKKTAQ
+580 TISQEAKKTAQ
-591 DALSISK
+591 DALNISK

-608 DAAKTA
+608 DTA
-614 TNYMEFT
+614 
-621 EGTGLVVGDMTSDTL
+621 S
-636 GNNVLINSESVN
+636 S
-648 IRTGETVNASFGANQ
+648 
-663 IELGKGNDNAVVS
+663 AVVS
-676 LVNDRLTIQ
+676 VTEQYAVSASRTEVPTEGWSTETPSDTDKYVWHRIVTTYGDGSTVVGEPALLTGPNGENAVLLRIDSSRGTVFKNDSISTVLSAVIYNGSNRITGIDDLHSIFGSGAYLQWYWQKVDDETFGVISSGDSMISNNGFTLTIAANQ
-685 YISGDKITQPFC
+685 VDTKVTFMCELIT
-697 GIKSPYYLS
+697 
-706 ILAGVD
+706 
-712 KNLHLGLDGY
+712 
-722 GDVWGINLGVDN
+722 
-734 TKFNASFG
+734 
-742 FDNINFEADAINF
+742 
-755 KTGSTS
+755 
-761 LTKNSNYRI
+761 
-770 YGGRVLYSNSSGST
+770 
-784 GTITLNET
+784 
-792 ANNFS
+792 
-797 MIEIFY
+797 
-803 GKDSQGYDSTKIFL
+803 
-817 PNGKTASLTATNMY
+817 
-831 STTGI
+831 
-836 QTATKLVTISGT
+836 
-848 SVTPNTSRC
+848 
-857 GYVNLDGSSFSKTGA
+857 
-872 ENMIKIRYVVGYK
+872 

>member
-80 FNRTKTIRCKGE
+80 FNRTKTIKCKGE

-107 KGEYGEIVPNYLAGY
+107 KGEYGEIVPNYLSGY

-128 QHNLQVDASKQ
+128 QHNLQVDVSKQ
-139 FAVGYNEGSM
+139 FVVGYNEGSM

-307 GSMSEQSKLLYFTY
+307 GSMSEQTKLLYFTY

-429 TLSMIADRKVTDDL
+429 TLSMIADWKVTDDL

-608 DAAKTA
+608 DTA
-614 TNYMEFT
+614 
-621 EGTGLVVGDMTSDTL
+621 S
-636 GNNVLINSESVN
+636 S
-648 IRTGETVNASFGANQ
+648 
-663 IELGKGNDNAVVS
+663 AVVS
-676 LVNDRLTIQ
+676 VTEQYAVSASRTEVPTEGWSTETPSDTDKYVWHRIVTTYGDGSTVVGEPALLTGPNGENAVLLRIDSSRGTVFKNDSISTVLSAVIYNGSNRITGIDDLHSIFGSGAYLQWYWQKVDDETFGVISSGDSMISNNGFTLTIAANQ
-685 YISGDKITQPFC
+685 VDTKVTFMCELIT
-697 GIKSPYYLS
+697 
-706 ILAGVD
+706 
-712 KNLHLGLDGY
+712 
-722 GDVWGINLGVDN
+722 
-734 TKFNASFG
+734 
-742 FDNINFEADAINF
+742 
-755 KTGSTS
+755 
-761 LTKNSNYRI
+761 
-770 YGGRVLYSNSSGST
+770 
-784 GTITLNET
+784 
-792 ANNFS
+792 
-797 MIEIFY
+797 
-803 GKDSQGYDSTKIFL
+803 
-817 PNGKTASLTATNMY
+817 
-831 STTGI
+831 
-836 QTATKLVTISGT
+836 
-848 SVTPNTSRC
+848 
-857 GYVNLDGSSFSKTGA
+857 
-872 ENMIKIRYVVGYK
+872 

>member
-38 FEIATNH
+38 FEIATIH

-265 YERCSDIETFESGVK
+265 YEQCSDIETFESGVK

-429 TLSMIADRKVTDDL
+429 TLSMIADWKVTDDL

-573 KEYQNAA
+573 KEYQNAS

-608 DAAKTA
+608 DTA
-614 TNYMEFT
+614 
-621 EGTGLVVGDMTSDTL
+621 S
-636 GNNVLINSESVN
+636 S
-648 IRTGETVNASFGANQ
+648 
-663 IELGKGNDNAVVS
+663 AVVS
-676 LVNDRLTIQ
+676 VTEQYAVSASRTEVPTEGWSTETPSDTDKYVWHRIVTTYGDGSTVVGEPALLTGPNGENAVLLRIDSSRGTVFKNDSISTVLSAVIYNGSNRITGIDDLHSIFGSGAYLQWYWQKVDDETFGVISSGDSMISNNGFTLTIAANQ
-685 YISGDKITQPFC
+685 VDTKVTFMCELIT
-697 GIKSPYYLS
+697 
-706 ILAGVD
+706 
-712 KNLHLGLDGY
+712 
-722 GDVWGINLGVDN
+722 
-734 TKFNASFG
+734 
-742 FDNINFEADAINF
+742 
-755 KTGSTS
+755 
-761 LTKNSNYRI
+761 
-770 YGGRVLYSNSSGST
+770 
-784 GTITLNET
+784 
-792 ANNFS
+792 
-797 MIEIFY
+797 
-803 GKDSQGYDSTKIFL
+803 
-817 PNGKTASLTATNMY
+817 
-831 STTGI
+831 
-836 QTATKLVTISGT
+836 
-848 SVTPNTSRC
+848 
-857 GYVNLDGSSFSKTGA
+857 
-872 ENMIKIRYVVGYK
+872 

>member
-80 FNRTKTIRCKGE
+80 FNRTKTIKCKGE

-107 KGEYGEIVPNYLAGY
+107 KGEYGEIVPNYLSGY

-128 QHNLQVDASKQ
+128 QHNFQVDVSKQ
-139 FAVGYNEGSM
+139 FVVGYNEGSM

-199 DVNEQLIDFGVNIL
+199 DVNDQLIDFGVNIL

-307 GSMSEQSKLLYFTY
+307 GGMSEQTKLLYFTY

-429 TLSMIADRKVTDDL
+429 TLSMIADWKVTDDL

-591 DALSISK
+591 DALNISK

-608 DAAKTA
+608 DTA
-614 TNYMEFT
+614 
-621 EGTGLVVGDMTSDTL
+621 S
-636 GNNVLINSESVN
+636 S
-648 IRTGETVNASFGANQ
+648 
-663 IELGKGNDNAVVS
+663 AVVS
-676 LVNDRLTIQ
+676 VTEQYAVSASRTEVPTEGWSTETPSDTDKYVWHRIVTTYGDGSTVVGEPALLTGPNGENAVLLRIDSSRGTVFKNDSISTVLSAVIYNGSNRITGIDDLHSIFGSGAYLQWYWQKVDDETFGVISSGDSMISNNGFTLTIAANQ
-685 YISGDKITQPFC
+685 VDTKVTFMCELIT
-697 GIKSPYYLS
+697 
-706 ILAGVD
+706 
-712 KNLHLGLDGY
+712 
-722 GDVWGINLGVDN
+722 
-734 TKFNASFG
+734 
-742 FDNINFEADAINF
+742 
-755 KTGSTS
+755 
-761 LTKNSNYRI
+761 
-770 YGGRVLYSNSSGST
+770 
-784 GTITLNET
+784 
-792 ANNFS
+792 
-797 MIEIFY
+797 
-803 GKDSQGYDSTKIFL
+803 
-817 PNGKTASLTATNMY
+817 
-831 STTGI
+831 
-836 QTATKLVTISGT
+836 
-848 SVTPNTSRC
+848 
-857 GYVNLDGSSFSKTGA
+857 
-872 ENMIKIRYVVGYK
+872 

>member
-80 FNRTKTIRCKGE
+80 FNRTKTIKCKGE

-107 KGEYGEIVPNYLAGY
+107 KGEYGEIVPNYLSGY

-128 QHNLQVDASKQ
+128 QHNLQVDVSKQ
-139 FAVGYNEGSM
+139 FVVGYNEGSM

-429 TLSMIADRKVTDDL
+429 TLSMIADWKVTDDL

-608 DAAKTA
+608 DTA
-614 TNYMEFT
+614 
-621 EGTGLVVGDMTSDTL
+621 S
-636 GNNVLINSESVN
+636 S
-648 IRTGETVNASFGANQ
+648 
-663 IELGKGNDNAVVS
+663 AVVS
-676 LVNDRLTIQ
+676 VTEQYAVSASRTEVPTEGWSTETPSDTDKYVWHRIVTTYGDGSTVVGEPALLTGPNGENAVLLRIDSSRGTVFKNDSISTVLSAVIYNGSNRITGIDDLHSIFGSGAYLQWYWQKVDDETFGVISSGDSMISNNGFTLTI
-685 YISGDKITQPFC
+685 
-697 GIKSPYYLS
+697 
-706 ILAGVD
+706 
-712 KNLHLGLDGY
+712 
-722 GDVWGINLGVDN
+722 
-734 TKFNASFG
+734 
-742 FDNINFEADAINF
+742 
-755 KTGSTS
+755 
-761 LTKNSNYRI
+761 
-770 YGGRVLYSNSSGST
+770 
-784 GTITLNET
+784 T
-792 ANNFS
+792 ANQV
-797 MIEIFY
+797 
-803 GKDSQGYDSTKIFL
+803 DTK
-817 PNGKTASLTATNMY
+817 
-831 STTGI
+831 
-836 QTATKLVTISGT
+836 VTFMCELIT
-848 SVTPNTSRC
+848 
-857 GYVNLDGSSFSKTGA
+857 
-872 ENMIKIRYVVGYK
+872 

>member
-80 FNRTKTIRCKGE
+80 FNRTKTIKCKGE

-107 KGEYGEIVPNYLAGY
+107 KGEYGEIVPNYLSGY

-128 QHNLQVDASKQ
+128 QHNLQVDVSKQ
-139 FAVGYNEGSM
+139 FVVGYNEGSM
-149 LYSGLVYKSSVEYP
+149 LYSGLIYKSSVEYP

-186 NGIRYIDLLSEYT
+186 NGIRYIDFLSEYT

-265 YERCSDIETFESGVK
+265 YERCNDIETFESGVK

-429 TLSMIADRKVTDDL
+429 TLSMIADWKVTDDL

-580 IISQEAKKTAQ
+580 TISQEAKKTAQ
-591 DALSISK
+591 DALNISK

-608 DAAKTA
+608 DTA
-614 TNYMEFT
+614 
-621 EGTGLVVGDMTSDTL
+621 S
-636 GNNVLINSESVN
+636 S
-648 IRTGETVNASFGANQ
+648 
-663 IELGKGNDNAVVS
+663 AVVS
-676 LVNDRLTIQ
+676 VTEQYAVSASRTEVPTEGWSTETPSDTDKYVWHRIVTTYGDGSTVVGEPALLTGPNGENAVLLRIDSSRGTVFKNDSISTVLSAVIYNGSNRITGIDDLHSIFGSGAYLQWYWQKVDDETFGVISSGDSMISNNGFTLTIAANQ
-685 YISGDKITQPFC
+685 VDTKVIFMCELIT
-697 GIKSPYYLS
+697 
-706 ILAGVD
+706 
-712 KNLHLGLDGY
+712 
-722 GDVWGINLGVDN
+722 
-734 TKFNASFG
+734 
-742 FDNINFEADAINF
+742 
-755 KTGSTS
+755 
-761 LTKNSNYRI
+761 
-770 YGGRVLYSNSSGST
+770 
-784 GTITLNET
+784 
-792 ANNFS
+792 
-797 MIEIFY
+797 
-803 GKDSQGYDSTKIFL
+803 
-817 PNGKTASLTATNMY
+817 
-831 STTGI
+831 
-836 QTATKLVTISGT
+836 
-848 SVTPNTSRC
+848 
-857 GYVNLDGSSFSKTGA
+857 
-872 ENMIKIRYVVGYK
+872 

>member
-80 FNRTKTIRCKGE
+80 FNRTKTIKCKGE

-107 KGEYGEIVPNYLAGY
+107 KGEYGEIVPNYLSGY

-128 QHNLQVDASKQ
+128 QHNLQVDVSKQ
-139 FAVGYNEGSM
+139 FVVGYNEGSM

-254 SSIKTYYSQST
+254 NSIKTYYSQST

-429 TLSMIADRKVTDDL
+429 TLSMIADWKVTDDL

-580 IISQEAKKTAQ
+580 TISQEAKKTAQ
-591 DALSISK
+591 DALNISK

-608 DAAKTA
+608 DTA
-614 TNYMEFT
+614 
-621 EGTGLVVGDMTSDTL
+621 S
-636 GNNVLINSESVN
+636 S
-648 IRTGETVNASFGANQ
+648 
-663 IELGKGNDNAVVS
+663 AVVS
-676 LVNDRLTIQ
+676 VTEQYAVSASRTEVPTEGWSTETPSDTDKYVWHRIVTTYGDGSTVVGEPALLTGPNGENAVLLRIDSSRGTVFKNDSISTVLSAVIYNGSNRITGIDDLHSIFGSGAYLQWYWQKVDDETFGVISSGDSMISNNGFTLTIAANQ
-685 YISGDKITQPFC
+685 VDTKVIFMCELIT
-697 GIKSPYYLS
+697 
-706 ILAGVD
+706 
-712 KNLHLGLDGY
+712 
-722 GDVWGINLGVDN
+722 
-734 TKFNASFG
+734 
-742 FDNINFEADAINF
+742 
-755 KTGSTS
+755 
-761 LTKNSNYRI
+761 
-770 YGGRVLYSNSSGST
+770 
-784 GTITLNET
+784 
-792 ANNFS
+792 
-797 MIEIFY
+797 
-803 GKDSQGYDSTKIFL
+803 
-817 PNGKTASLTATNMY
+817 
-831 STTGI
+831 
-836 QTATKLVTISGT
+836 
-848 SVTPNTSRC
+848 
-857 GYVNLDGSSFSKTGA
+857 
-872 ENMIKIRYVVGYK
+872 

>member
-80 FNRTKTIRCKGE
+80 FNRTKTIKCKGE

-107 KGEYGEIVPNYLAGY
+107 KGEYGEIVPNYLSGY

-128 QHNLQVDASKQ
+128 QHNLQVDVSKQ
-139 FAVGYNEGSM
+139 FVVGYNEGSM

-429 TLSMIADRKVTDDL
+429 TLSMIADWKVTDDL

-580 IISQEAKKTAQ
+580 TISQEAKKTAQ
-591 DALSISK
+591 NALNISK

-608 DAAKTA
+608 DTA
-614 TNYMEFT
+614 
-621 EGTGLVVGDMTSDTL
+621 S
-636 GNNVLINSESVN
+636 S
-648 IRTGETVNASFGANQ
+648 
-663 IELGKGNDNAVVS
+663 AVVS
-676 LVNDRLTIQ
+676 VTEQYAVSASRTEVPTEGWSTETPSDTDKYVWHRIVTTYGDGSTVVGEPALLTGPNGENAVLLRIDSSRGTVFKNDSISTVLSAVIYNGSNRITGIDDLHSIFGSGAYLQWYWQKVDDETFGVISSGDSMISNNGFTLTIAANQ
-685 YISGDKITQPFC
+685 VDTKVTFMCELIT
-697 GIKSPYYLS
+697 
-706 ILAGVD
+706 
-712 KNLHLGLDGY
+712 
-722 GDVWGINLGVDN
+722 
-734 TKFNASFG
+734 
-742 FDNINFEADAINF
+742 
-755 KTGSTS
+755 
-761 LTKNSNYRI
+761 
-770 YGGRVLYSNSSGST
+770 
-784 GTITLNET
+784 
-792 ANNFS
+792 
-797 MIEIFY
+797 
-803 GKDSQGYDSTKIFL
+803 
-817 PNGKTASLTATNMY
+817 
-831 STTGI
+831 
-836 QTATKLVTISGT
+836 
-848 SVTPNTSRC
+848 
-857 GYVNLDGSSFSKTGA
+857 
-872 ENMIKIRYVVGYK
+872 

>member
-80 FNRTKTIRCKGE
+80 FNRTKTIKCKGE

-107 KGEYGEIVPNYLAGY
+107 KGEYGEIVPNYLSGY

-128 QHNLQVDASKQ
+128 QHNLQVDVSKQ
-139 FAVGYNEGSM
+139 FVVGYNEGSM

-429 TLSMIADRKVTDDL
+429 TLSMIADWKVTDDL

-591 DALSISK
+591 DALNISK

-608 DAAKTA
+608 DTA
-614 TNYMEFT
+614 
-621 EGTGLVVGDMTSDTL
+621 S
-636 GNNVLINSESVN
+636 S
-648 IRTGETVNASFGANQ
+648 
-663 IELGKGNDNAVVS
+663 AVVS
-676 LVNDRLTIQ
+676 VTEQYAVSASRTEVPAEGWSTETPSDTDKYVWHRIVTTYGDGSTVVGEPALLTGPNGENAVLLRIDSSRGTVFKNDSISTVLSAVIYNGSNRITGIDDLHSIFGSGAYLQWYWQKVDDETFGVISSGDSMISNNGFTLTIAANQ
-685 YISGDKITQPFC
+685 VDTKVTFMCELIT
-697 GIKSPYYLS
+697 
-706 ILAGVD
+706 
-712 KNLHLGLDGY
+712 
-722 GDVWGINLGVDN
+722 
-734 TKFNASFG
+734 
-742 FDNINFEADAINF
+742 
-755 KTGSTS
+755 
-761 LTKNSNYRI
+761 
-770 YGGRVLYSNSSGST
+770 
-784 GTITLNET
+784 
-792 ANNFS
+792 
-797 MIEIFY
+797 
-803 GKDSQGYDSTKIFL
+803 
-817 PNGKTASLTATNMY
+817 
-831 STTGI
+831 
-836 QTATKLVTISGT
+836 
-848 SVTPNTSRC
+848 
-857 GYVNLDGSSFSKTGA
+857 
-872 ENMIKIRYVVGYK
+872 

>member
-80 FNRTKTIRCKGE
+80 FNRTKTIKCKGE

-107 KGEYGEIVPNYLAGY
+107 KGEYGEIVPNYLSGY

-128 QHNLQVDASKQ
+128 QHNLQVDVSKQ
-139 FAVGYNEGSM
+139 FVVGYNEGSM

-429 TLSMIADRKVTDDL
+429 TLSMIADWKVTDDL

-580 IISQEAKKTAQ
+580 TISQEAKKTAQ
-591 DALSISK
+591 DALNISK

-608 DAAKTA
+608 DTA
-614 TNYMEFT
+614 
-621 EGTGLVVGDMTSDTL
+621 
-636 GNNVLINSESVN
+636 NS
-648 IRTGETVNASFGANQ
+648 
-663 IELGKGNDNAVVS
+663 AVVS
-676 LVNDRLTIQ
+676 VTEQYAVSASRTEVPTEGWSTETPSDTDKYVWHRIVTTYGDGSTVVGEPALLTGPNGENAVLLRIDSSRGTVFKNDSISTVLSAVIYNGSNRITGIDDLHSIFGSGAYLQWYWQKVDDETFGVISSGDSMISNNGFTLTIAANQ
-685 YISGDKITQPFC
+685 VDTKVTFMCELIT
-697 GIKSPYYLS
+697 
-706 ILAGVD
+706 
-712 KNLHLGLDGY
+712 
-722 GDVWGINLGVDN
+722 
-734 TKFNASFG
+734 
-742 FDNINFEADAINF
+742 
-755 KTGSTS
+755 
-761 LTKNSNYRI
+761 
-770 YGGRVLYSNSSGST
+770 
-784 GTITLNET
+784 
-792 ANNFS
+792 
-797 MIEIFY
+797 
-803 GKDSQGYDSTKIFL
+803 
-817 PNGKTASLTATNMY
+817 
-831 STTGI
+831 
-836 QTATKLVTISGT
+836 
-848 SVTPNTSRC
+848 
-857 GYVNLDGSSFSKTGA
+857 
-872 ENMIKIRYVVGYK
+872 

>member
-80 FNRTKTIRCKGE
+80 FNRTKTIKCKGE

-107 KGEYGEIVPNYLAGY
+107 KGEYGEIVPNYLSGY

-128 QHNLQVDASKQ
+128 QHNLQVDVSKQ
-139 FAVGYNEGSM
+139 FVVGYNEGSM

-429 TLSMIADRKVTDDL
+429 TLSMIADWKVTDDL

-580 IISQEAKKTAQ
+580 TISQEAKKTAQ

-608 DAAKTA
+608 DTA
-614 TNYMEFT
+614 
-621 EGTGLVVGDMTSDTL
+621 S
-636 GNNVLINSESVN
+636 S
-648 IRTGETVNASFGANQ
+648 
-663 IELGKGNDNAVVS
+663 AVVS
-676 LVNDRLTIQ
+676 VTEQYAVSASRTEVPTEGWSTETPSDTDKYVWHRIVTTYGDGSTVVGEPALLTGPNGENAVLLRIDSSRGTVFKNDSISTVLSAVIYNGSNRIIGIDDLHSIFGSGAYLQWYWQKVDDETFGVISSGDSMISNNGFTLTIAANQ
-685 YISGDKITQPFC
+685 VDTKVTFMCELIT
-697 GIKSPYYLS
+697 
-706 ILAGVD
+706 
-712 KNLHLGLDGY
+712 
-722 GDVWGINLGVDN
+722 
-734 TKFNASFG
+734 
-742 FDNINFEADAINF
+742 
-755 KTGSTS
+755 
-761 LTKNSNYRI
+761 
-770 YGGRVLYSNSSGST
+770 
-784 GTITLNET
+784 
-792 ANNFS
+792 
-797 MIEIFY
+797 
-803 GKDSQGYDSTKIFL
+803 
-817 PNGKTASLTATNMY
+817 
-831 STTGI
+831 
-836 QTATKLVTISGT
+836 
-848 SVTPNTSRC
+848 
-857 GYVNLDGSSFSKTGA
+857 
-872 ENMIKIRYVVGYK
+872 

>member
-139 FAVGYNEGSM
+139 FVVGYNEGSM

-163 TTSTEIKE
+163 TTSAEIKE

-186 NGIRYIDLLSEYT
+186 NGIRHIDLLSEYT

-357 VAEWEANTVYYELS
+357 VAEWEANTIYYELS

-429 TLSMIADRKVTDDL
+429 TLSMIADWKVTDDL

-468 TDIITVGD
+468 TDITTVGD
-476 LLMWGTKELNSVLS
+476 LLTWGTKELNSVLS

-580 IISQEAKKTAQ
+580 TISQEAKKTAQ

-608 DAAKTA
+608 DTA
-614 TNYMEFT
+614 
-621 EGTGLVVGDMTSDTL
+621 S
-636 GNNVLINSESVN
+636 S
-648 IRTGETVNASFGANQ
+648 
-663 IELGKGNDNAVVS
+663 AVVS
-676 LVNDRLTIQ
+676 VTEQYAVSASRTEVPTEGWSTETPSDTDKYVWHRIVTTYGDGSTVVGEPALLTGPNGENAVLLRIDSSRGTVFKNDSISTVLSAVIYNGSNRITGIDDLHSIFGSGAYLQWYWQKVDDETFGVISSGDSMISNNGFTLTIAANQ
-685 YISGDKITQPFC
+685 VDTKVTFMCELIT
-697 GIKSPYYLS
+697 
-706 ILAGVD
+706 
-712 KNLHLGLDGY
+712 
-722 GDVWGINLGVDN
+722 
-734 TKFNASFG
+734 
-742 FDNINFEADAINF
+742 
-755 KTGSTS
+755 
-761 LTKNSNYRI
+761 
-770 YGGRVLYSNSSGST
+770 
-784 GTITLNET
+784 
-792 ANNFS
+792 
-797 MIEIFY
+797 
-803 GKDSQGYDSTKIFL
+803 
-817 PNGKTASLTATNMY
+817 
-831 STTGI
+831 
-836 QTATKLVTISGT
+836 
-848 SVTPNTSRC
+848 
-857 GYVNLDGSSFSKTGA
+857 
-872 ENMIKIRYVVGYK
+872 

>member
-80 FNRTKTIRCKGE
+80 FNRTKTIKCKGE

-107 KGEYGEIVPNYLAGY
+107 KGEYGEIVPNYLSGY

-128 QHNLQVDASKQ
+128 QHNLQVDVSKQ
-139 FAVGYNEGSM
+139 FVVGYNEGSM

-371 SYQWYSETKDSK
+371 SYQWYSETKDNK

-429 TLSMIADRKVTDDL
+429 TLSMIADWKVTDDL

-608 DAAKTA
+608 DTA
-614 TNYMEFT
+614 
-621 EGTGLVVGDMTSDTL
+621 S
-636 GNNVLINSESVN
+636 S
-648 IRTGETVNASFGANQ
+648 
-663 IELGKGNDNAVVS
+663 AVVS
-676 LVNDRLTIQ
+676 VTEQYAVSASRTEVPTEGWSTETPSDTDKYVWHRIVTTYGDGSTVVGEPALLTGPNGENAVLLRIDSSRGTVFKNDSISTVLSAVIYNGSNRITGIDDLHSIFGSGAYLQWYWQKVDDETFGVISSGDSMISNNGFTLTIAANQ
-685 YISGDKITQPFC
+685 VDTKVTFMCELIT
-697 GIKSPYYLS
+697 
-706 ILAGVD
+706 
-712 KNLHLGLDGY
+712 
-722 GDVWGINLGVDN
+722 
-734 TKFNASFG
+734 
-742 FDNINFEADAINF
+742 
-755 KTGSTS
+755 
-761 LTKNSNYRI
+761 
-770 YGGRVLYSNSSGST
+770 
-784 GTITLNET
+784 
-792 ANNFS
+792 
-797 MIEIFY
+797 
-803 GKDSQGYDSTKIFL
+803 
-817 PNGKTASLTATNMY
+817 
-831 STTGI
+831 
-836 QTATKLVTISGT
+836 
-848 SVTPNTSRC
+848 
-857 GYVNLDGSSFSKTGA
+857 
-872 ENMIKIRYVVGYK
+872 

>member
-80 FNRTKTIRCKGE
+80 FNRTKTIKCKGE

-107 KGEYGEIVPNYLAGY
+107 KGEYGEIVPNYLSGY

-128 QHNLQVDASKQ
+128 QHNLQVDVSKQ
-139 FAVGYNEGSM
+139 FVVGYNEGSM

-199 DVNEQLIDFGVNIL
+199 DVNDQLIDFGVNIL

-429 TLSMIADRKVTDDL
+429 TLSMIADWKVTDDL

-573 KEYQNAA
+573 KEYQNVAT
-580 IISQEAKKTAQ
+580 ISQEAKKTAQ
-591 DALSISK
+591 DALNISK

-608 DAAKTA
+608 DTA
-614 TNYMEFT
+614 
-621 EGTGLVVGDMTSDTL
+621 S
-636 GNNVLINSESVN
+636 S
-648 IRTGETVNASFGANQ
+648 
-663 IELGKGNDNAVVS
+663 AVVS
-676 LVNDRLTIQ
+676 VTEQYAVSASRTEVPTEGWSTETPSDTDKYVWHRIVTTYGDGSTVVGEPALLTGPNGENAVLLRIDSSRGTVFKNDSISTVLSAVIYNGSNRITGIDDLHSIFGSGAYLQWYWQKVDDETFGVISSGDSMISNNGFTLTIAANQ
-685 YISGDKITQPFC
+685 VDTKVTFMCELIT
-697 GIKSPYYLS
+697 
-706 ILAGVD
+706 
-712 KNLHLGLDGY
+712 
-722 GDVWGINLGVDN
+722 
-734 TKFNASFG
+734 
-742 FDNINFEADAINF
+742 
-755 KTGSTS
+755 
-761 LTKNSNYRI
+761 
-770 YGGRVLYSNSSGST
+770 
-784 GTITLNET
+784 
-792 ANNFS
+792 
-797 MIEIFY
+797 
-803 GKDSQGYDSTKIFL
+803 
-817 PNGKTASLTATNMY
+817 
-831 STTGI
+831 
-836 QTATKLVTISGT
+836 
-848 SVTPNTSRC
+848 
-857 GYVNLDGSSFSKTGA
+857 
-872 ENMIKIRYVVGYK
+872 

>member
-429 TLSMIADRKVTDDL
+429 TLSMIADWKVTDDL

-456 AAHGLRVFSSKN
+456 AAHGLRVFSFKN

-608 DAAKTA
+608 DTA
-614 TNYMEFT
+614 
-621 EGTGLVVGDMTSDTL
+621 S
-636 GNNVLINSESVN
+636 S
-648 IRTGETVNASFGANQ
+648 
-663 IELGKGNDNAVVS
+663 AVVS
-676 LVNDRLTIQ
+676 VTEQYAVSASRTEVPTEGWSTETPSDTDKYVWHRIVTTYGDGSTVVGEPALLTGPNGENAVLLRIDSSRGTVFKNDSISTVLSAVIYNGSNRITGIDDLHSIFGSGAYLQWYWQKVDDETFGVISSGDSMISNNGFTLTIAANQ
-685 YISGDKITQPFC
+685 VDTKVTFMCELIT
-697 GIKSPYYLS
+697 
-706 ILAGVD
+706 
-712 KNLHLGLDGY
+712 
-722 GDVWGINLGVDN
+722 
-734 TKFNASFG
+734 
-742 FDNINFEADAINF
+742 
-755 KTGSTS
+755 
-761 LTKNSNYRI
+761 
-770 YGGRVLYSNSSGST
+770 
-784 GTITLNET
+784 
-792 ANNFS
+792 
-797 MIEIFY
+797 
-803 GKDSQGYDSTKIFL
+803 
-817 PNGKTASLTATNMY
+817 
-831 STTGI
+831 
-836 QTATKLVTISGT
+836 
-848 SVTPNTSRC
+848 
-857 GYVNLDGSSFSKTGA
+857 
-872 ENMIKIRYVVGYK
+872 

>member
-80 FNRTKTIRCKGE
+80 FNRTKTIKCKGE

-107 KGEYGEIVPNYLAGY
+107 EGEYGEIVPNYLSGY

-128 QHNLQVDASKQ
+128 QHNLQVDVSKQ
-139 FAVGYNEGSM
+139 FVVGYNEGSM

-429 TLSMIADRKVTDDL
+429 TLSMIADWKVTDDL

-580 IISQEAKKTAQ
+580 TISQEAKKTAQ
-591 DALSISK
+591 DALNISK

-608 DAAKTA
+608 DTA
-614 TNYMEFT
+614 
-621 EGTGLVVGDMTSDTL
+621 S
-636 GNNVLINSESVN
+636 S
-648 IRTGETVNASFGANQ
+648 
-663 IELGKGNDNAVVS
+663 AVVS
-676 LVNDRLTIQ
+676 VTEQYAVSASRTEVPTEGWSTETPSDTDKYVWHRIVTTYGDGSTVVGEPALLTGPNGENAVLLRIDSSRGTVFKNDSISTVLSAVIYNGSNRITGIDDLHSIFGSGAYLQWYWQKVDDETFGVISSGDSMISNNGFTLTIAANQ
-685 YISGDKITQPFC
+685 VDTKVTFMCELIT
-697 GIKSPYYLS
+697 
-706 ILAGVD
+706 
-712 KNLHLGLDGY
+712 
-722 GDVWGINLGVDN
+722 
-734 TKFNASFG
+734 
-742 FDNINFEADAINF
+742 
-755 KTGSTS
+755 
-761 LTKNSNYRI
+761 
-770 YGGRVLYSNSSGST
+770 
-784 GTITLNET
+784 
-792 ANNFS
+792 
-797 MIEIFY
+797 
-803 GKDSQGYDSTKIFL
+803 
-817 PNGKTASLTATNMY
+817 
-831 STTGI
+831 
-836 QTATKLVTISGT
+836 
-848 SVTPNTSRC
+848 
-857 GYVNLDGSSFSKTGA
+857 
-872 ENMIKIRYVVGYK
+872 

>member
-429 TLSMIADRKVTDDL
+429 TLSMIADWKVTDDL

-608 DAAKTA
+608 DTA
-614 TNYMEFT
+614 
-621 EGTGLVVGDMTSDTL
+621 S
-636 GNNVLINSESVN
+636 S
-648 IRTGETVNASFGANQ
+648 
-663 IELGKGNDNAVVS
+663 AVVS
-676 LVNDRLTIQ
+676 VTEQYAVSASRTEVPTEGWSTETPSDTDKYVWHRIVTTYGDGSTVVGEPALLTGPNGENAVLLRIDSSRGTVFKNDSISTVLSAVIYNGSNRITGIDDLHSIFGSGAYLQWYWQKVDDETFGVISSGDSMISNNGFTLTIAANQ
-685 YISGDKITQPFC
+685 VDTKVTFMCELIT
-697 GIKSPYYLS
+697 
-706 ILAGVD
+706 
-712 KNLHLGLDGY
+712 
-722 GDVWGINLGVDN
+722 
-734 TKFNASFG
+734 
-742 FDNINFEADAINF
+742 
-755 KTGSTS
+755 
-761 LTKNSNYRI
+761 
-770 YGGRVLYSNSSGST
+770 
-784 GTITLNET
+784 
-792 ANNFS
+792 
-797 MIEIFY
+797 
-803 GKDSQGYDSTKIFL
+803 
-817 PNGKTASLTATNMY
+817 
-831 STTGI
+831 
-836 QTATKLVTISGT
+836 
-848 SVTPNTSRC
+848 
-857 GYVNLDGSSFSKTGA
+857 
-872 ENMIKIRYVVGYK
+872 